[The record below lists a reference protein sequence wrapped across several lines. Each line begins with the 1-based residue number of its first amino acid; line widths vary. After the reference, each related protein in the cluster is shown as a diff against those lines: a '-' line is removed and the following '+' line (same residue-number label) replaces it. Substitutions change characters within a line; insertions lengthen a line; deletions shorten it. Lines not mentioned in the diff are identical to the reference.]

1 MRKSIEFD
9 SQPTK
14 LYGKAG
20 ALVFSVLLAA
30 TLTACTSSGVAGS
43 YQADDGRT
51 TLVLKS
57 DNSFEMDTAKKQH
70 VTGTWKVD
78 GEKITM
84 TGNAE
89 GGFEMTVRG
98 TIKNGDIHLQFGPQ
112 EYVYT
117 KK

>member
-1 MRKSIEFD
+1 MKRI
-9 SQPTK
+9 
-14 LYGKAG
+14 
-20 ALVFSVLLAA
+20 ALTFCLFVAA
-30 TLTACTSSGVAGS
+30 LLTACSGGPVGS
-43 YQADDGRT
+43 YQADSGQT

-57 DNSFEMDTAKKQH
+57 DNSFEMDNAKKQH

-84 TGNAE
+84 TGKAE
-89 GGFEMTVRG
+89 DGLEMTVRG